1 MIKLGTSDLSKA
13 YVGSSEVSKFYLGSE
28 LVYSKIPLPYDSQIR
43 YLESTGTQ
51 YIDLGIYFDSTK
63 VYRLYIGYF
72 ASTGAGYRVFGAR
85 SQAST
90 YPKSAYLT
98 YVNTDKINF
107 YGSNTMTSTSGTYNS
122 PSLGT
127 TGMHTIE
134 IGCYPTKRFIVDG
147 SSYNTPS
154 MENAAFQSEY
164 TLAIFTENTAGTY
177 APKSCRFGRL
187 EIFDPTTGVYEHD
200 YIPVRVGQTGYLYD
214 KITGTLKG
222 NSGTGDFVLGNDID
236 VIPYDA
242 EVEYLQSSGT
252 QYINLPVIVK
262 SGTFFE
268 LDMYLVPIYSTTNTY
283 NSIFSANPYQQF
295 EACFYSYNS
304 ETGNLTYNSL
314 IGTLNSSG
322 GVGGGWG
329 GTEGNY
335 IHYILST
342 SGKTNNAGT
351 YTAISRPLT
360 DNITSFRLFGGYRNS
375 NRYPVKFH
383 KMKITAGTT
392 VLFDLKS
399 VRVGQV
405 GYMYDSISGELFGNN
420 GSGSFTLGNDITV

>member
-1 MIKLGTSDLSKA
+1 MIKLGTSDMAKA
-13 YVGSSEVSKFYLGSE
+13 YVGSTEVSKMYFGNG
-28 LVYSKIPLPYDSQIR
+28 LVYSKGSEVLPYDAQLF

-63 VYRLYIGYF
+63 VYKLYVGHF
-72 ASTGAGYRVFGAR
+72 ANTTTGYRVFGAR
-85 SQAST
+85 SQAGPF
-90 YPKSAYLT
+90 PKSSYLS
-98 YVNTDKINF
+98 YGNSDKITF
-107 YGSNTMTSTSGTYNS
+107 FGSNTMTSESATYNS
-122 PSLGT
+122 PNIG

-134 IGCYPTKRFIVDG
+134 ICCYPTKRFIVDG

-154 MENAAFQSEY
+154 MENAVFQSEY
-164 TLAIFTENTAGTY
+164 TLALFTENTAGTY

-187 EIFDPTTGVYEHD
+187 EIYDPTTGVYEHD

-214 KITGTLKG
+214 RITGTLKG
-222 NSGTGDFVLGNDID
+222 NSGTGEFVLGSD
-236 VIPYDA
+236 VSVMPYDA

-252 QYINLPVIVK
+252 QYINLPMNVK
-262 SGTFFE
+262 SDTFFE
-268 LDMYLVPIYSTTNTY
+268 LDMYFIPIYNDTSRY
-283 NSIFSANPYQQF
+283 SIFSSNPFQQF
-295 EACFYSYNS
+295 ESKFYSMNS
-304 ETGNLTYNSL
+304 TTYYIMYDST
-314 IGTLNSSG
+314 IGTLNSL
-322 GVGGGWG
+322 GGWG

-335 IHYILST
+335 THYILST

-351 YTAISRPLT
+351 YIALSRPLT
-360 DNITSFRLFGGYRNS
+360 ANITAFRLFGGYHDS

-420 GSGSFTLGNDITV
+420 GTGNFILGNDIV